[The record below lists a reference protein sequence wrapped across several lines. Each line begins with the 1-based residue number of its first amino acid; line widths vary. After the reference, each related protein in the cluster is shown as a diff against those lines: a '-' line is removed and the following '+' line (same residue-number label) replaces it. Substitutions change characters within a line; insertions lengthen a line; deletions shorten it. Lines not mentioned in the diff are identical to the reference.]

1 MLGPIEIEVIRN
13 ALTAAAA
20 EMDVTVW
27 RTSRSTIVRE
37 LLDYST
43 AVFDAEGNNVAQ
55 SARIPQHLNSMG
67 AALRTLLD
75 RFVDP
80 ARWGP
85 EDVVITND
93 PYCGAQHL
101 NDVLVFKPVF
111 HEGVRVDANRFGGWT
126 LQQIQDEVV
135 RLMGLYGDR
144 SPFFHVKDVN
154 ATGGAQ
160 HTGDPAGDAVP
171 FQRVFQQLKDPGDHY
186 YLIERDGAGAD
197 WPNVMRYGGR
207 FLNGVTQDHTGEGGG
222 ILPGIILDRSLVG
235 APANVD
241 EPEITAPD
249 PVVPGKK
256 LRAEG
261 DGRGTW
267 VRLPKAKYQFK
278 WLRDEV
284 PIPGANKATY
294 ITTEADAGKEI
305 KVEVRAENNSGSTVE
320 QSAPVAVQGAG
331 PKNTTPPSL
340 SGSGKVGTM
349 ITCDR
354 GEWEGSGSYSYE
366 WRLNGVPVPVGTG
379 PNETGSTNPARYR
392 AKADEVGAQPAGAL
406 RPQRRDDDL
415 VDAEQLEGVL
425 RRDERVRVGDHP
437 GGQEARGAGPVE
449 ELVQLPAG
457 AVGVDALAALLGDDD
472 DEELRPVGLVGLLAQ
487 ALLRALVVVE
497 HARVVVELDEVADPA
512 QHALGVADEV
522 LELDLHVVA
531 HPRRLAAGR
540 RDALDPE
547 LRRLLVGLGAP
558 VHAQVRERDVTP
570 VADDVDEARL
580 REHPLQAQ
588 HLTHVPGGLVPVAG
602 LALALRVQGVKGA
615 DRVGGVQV
623 PQVAEALAE
632 RVGVEVEVGPA
643 LALDDEVRHLVGGHP
658 ALLEL
663 LDELRDPVRLAGDRQ
678 VRVRVEHEP
687 QQRRAR
693 AHRPD
698 DEDGARTHGG
708 P

>member
-1 MLGPIEIEVIRN
+1 MSKLTEHKLSRRGFVG
-13 ALTAAAA
+13 AAAGTAAAA
-20 EMDVTVW
+20 AAATTLGPLRPGAGADADPSAHDMKIPTHRIGWQIFTFNSTAWSSEAQAL
-27 RTSRSTIVRE
+27 STIELMKEYGVLAMEGASGRYAGFPHNAAGMEQYAQFAAEHGFILVGDHNGPAPSSAANANLAVSKMASWEKAGNPRALGQGAGTPGEIQGNTQEAQINNVNAYLAHAE
-37 LLDYST
+37 LLNTYGDRYQNGFQGSDSLEGARYYQHMHREWKT
-43 AVFDAEGNNVAQ
+43 WDLLPDGHKYKGKRQAELLFD
-55 SARIPQHLNSMG
+55 
-67 AALRTLLD
+67 
-75 RFVDP
+75 
-80 ARWGP
+80 P
-85 EDVVITND
+85 EDGVDEDFAFIEID
-93 PYCGAQHL
+93 LAWI
-101 NDVLVFKPVF
+101 

-392 AKADEVGAQPAGAL
+392 AKASEVGQQVTCHVTRTSSKGSTTVPSSNS
-406 RPQRRDDDL
+406 
-415 VDAEQLEGVL
+415 VTI
-425 RRDERVRVGDHP
+425 
-437 GGQEARGAGPVE
+437 
-449 ELVQLPAG
+449 
-457 AVGVDALAALLGDDD
+457 
-472 DEELRPVGLVGLLAQ
+472 
-487 ALLRALVVVE
+487 
-497 HARVVVELDEVADPA
+497 VA
-512 QHALGVADEV
+512 
-522 LELDLHVVA
+522 
-531 HPRRLAAGR
+531 
-540 RDALDPE
+540 
-547 LRRLLVGLGAP
+547 
-558 VHAQVRERDVTP
+558 
-570 VADDVDEARL
+570 
-580 REHPLQAQ
+580 
-588 HLTHVPGGLVPVAG
+588 
-602 LALALRVQGVKGA
+602 
-615 DRVGGVQV
+615 
-623 PQVAEALAE
+623 
-632 RVGVEVEVGPA
+632 
-643 LALDDEVRHLVGGHP
+643 
-658 ALLEL
+658 
-663 LDELRDPVRLAGDRQ
+663 
-678 VRVRVEHEP
+678 
-687 QQRRAR
+687 
-693 AHRPD
+693 
-698 DEDGARTHGG
+698 
-708 P
+708 